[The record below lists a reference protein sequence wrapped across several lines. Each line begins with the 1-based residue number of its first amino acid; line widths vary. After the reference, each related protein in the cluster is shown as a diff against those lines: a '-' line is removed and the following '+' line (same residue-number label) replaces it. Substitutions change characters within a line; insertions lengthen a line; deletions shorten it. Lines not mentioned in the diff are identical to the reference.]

1 MTETIICALITGGL
15 TLMGVLIANGKQQA
29 ITDTKLDELTR
40 EVREHNSFAQRVP
53 VIEEQIKVINHRIQ
67 DLNAMENI
75 KKRLGNLL
83 AVKSLVTITLT
94 VVFAVL
100 ALRESISGSE
110 FLTIFTVV
118 IGFYFGT
125 QRVNE
130 DKNS

>member
-1 MTETIICALITGGL
+1 
-15 TLMGVLIANGKQQA
+15 
-29 ITDTKLDELTR
+29 
-40 EVREHNSFAQRVP
+40 
-53 VIEEQIKVINHRIQ
+53 
-67 DLNAMENI
+67 MENI

-94 VVFAVL
+94 AVFAVL

-130 DKNS
+130 DKA

>member
-1 MTETIICALITGGL
+1 
-15 TLMGVLIANGKQQA
+15 
-29 ITDTKLDELTR
+29 
-40 EVREHNSFAQRVP
+40 
-53 VIEEQIKVINHRIQ
+53 
-67 DLNAMENI
+67 MENI

-125 QRVNE
+125 QRVAE
-130 DKNS
+130 DKKS

>member
-1 MTETIICALITGGL
+1 
-15 TLMGVLIANGKQQA
+15 
-29 ITDTKLDELTR
+29 
-40 EVREHNSFAQRVP
+40 
-53 VIEEQIKVINHRIQ
+53 
-67 DLNAMENI
+67 MENI

-94 VVFAVL
+94 VAFAVL

-130 DKNS
+130 DKNG

>member
-1 MTETIICALITGGL
+1 
-15 TLMGVLIANGKQQA
+15 
-29 ITDTKLDELTR
+29 
-40 EVREHNSFAQRVP
+40 
-53 VIEEQIKVINHRIQ
+53 
-67 DLNAMENI
+67 MENL
-75 KKRLGNLL
+75 KKRLANLL

-125 QRVNE
+125 QRVAE